1 MRDCDKAN
9 NIVMICEVMKEVSYV
24 KYHNKKFVYIFS
36 AMCQF
41 ILELH
46 KARHRESVI
55 QTLFIQ
61 KYR

>member
-1 MRDCDKAN
+1 
-9 NIVMICEVMKEVSYV
+9 MKEVSYV

-55 QTLFIQ
+55 QS
-61 KYR
+61 R